1 MSPVPSGKKY
11 LLIYVF
17 VLLIF
22 DSLRG
27 PRGSSYHVQHMN
39 FNSLLWVHGLATSVR
54 SLWHLFSLRL
64 KLLLNCFWLLWR
76 SNHLSKSDLMARP
89 AQSSADHVF
98 EKQLNE
104 ALQLNQLYN
113 PNCKGITADE
123 SHRICTDIQNIQRE
137 ESAQHKAKKKE
148 LKKARK
154 CSLNVSFQPETE
166 PPAAAGE
173 AEAASGASEAAW
185 IWPYDNG
192 LCDHKCD
199 CFCGECCGLPRY
211 HDHGNPERHLCK
223 LHMQDSEDYGNAR
236 HMWIK
241 YRDPAPPQRCWW
253 CPPIGSKEAWFYE
266 TDPRSGWLQFRDPQS
281 NCLWWWSWRNG
292 DFFLEPGRRWAL
304 FLCAQNKT
312 SVHMNDTGDVRLH
325 QDSAG
330 WGWYYWIHALISFYA
345 DCDDCDGKT
354 KMTSE
359 KANNSVHDLDEQH
372 IAV

>member
-1 MSPVPSGKKY
+1 
-11 LLIYVF
+11 
-17 VLLIF
+17 
-22 DSLRG
+22 
-27 PRGSSYHVQHMN
+27 
-39 FNSLLWVHGLATSVR
+39 
-54 SLWHLFSLRL
+54 
-64 KLLLNCFWLLWR
+64 
-76 SNHLSKSDLMARP
+76 MARP

-137 ESAQHKAKKKE
+137 ESAQRKAKKKE

-173 AEAASGASEAAW
+173 AEAASGAPEAAW
-185 IWPYDNG
+185 IWPYDDG
-192 LCDHKCD
+192 LCDHNCD
-199 CFCGECCGLPRY
+199 CFCGECCGLPQY

-292 DFFLEPGRRWAL
+292 DFFLEPGRR
-304 FLCAQNKT
+304 
-312 SVHMNDTGDVRLH
+312 
-325 QDSAG
+325 
-330 WGWYYWIHALISFYA
+330 
-345 DCDDCDGKT
+345 
-354 KMTSE
+354 
-359 KANNSVHDLDEQH
+359 
-372 IAV
+372 

>member
-1 MSPVPSGKKY
+1 MPPKSKNGKNVRFEDQPAVAEERSSK
-11 LLIYVF
+11 
-17 VLLIF
+17 
-22 DSLRG
+22 
-27 PRGSSYHVQHMN
+27 GSS
-39 FNSLLWVHGLATSVR
+39 
-54 SLWHLFSLRL
+54 
-64 KLLLNCFWLLWR
+64 WR
-76 SNHLSKSDLMARP
+76 PIAF
-89 AQSSADHVF
+89 ADDD
-98 EKQLNE
+98 
-104 ALQLNQLYN
+104 
-113 PNCKGITADE
+113 GDDE
-123 SHRICTDIQNIQRE
+123 SDAGCWSTTG
-137 ESAQHKAKKKE
+137 ESAQHKAKKEE

-173 AEAASGASEAAW
+173 AGAASGASEAAW

-292 DFFLEPGRRWAL
+292 DFFLEPGRR
-304 FLCAQNKT
+304 
-312 SVHMNDTGDVRLH
+312 
-325 QDSAG
+325 
-330 WGWYYWIHALISFYA
+330 
-345 DCDDCDGKT
+345 
-354 KMTSE
+354 
-359 KANNSVHDLDEQH
+359 
-372 IAV
+372 